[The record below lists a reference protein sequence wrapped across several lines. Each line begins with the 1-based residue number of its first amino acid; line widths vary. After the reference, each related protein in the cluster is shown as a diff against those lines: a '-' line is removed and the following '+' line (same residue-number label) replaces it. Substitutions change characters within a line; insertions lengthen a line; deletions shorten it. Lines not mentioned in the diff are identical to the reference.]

1 MGYQGRHS
9 IWPSRRGGDSKR
21 NGRSKERM
29 AVAGKEDFS
38 LPCPSDVGL
47 SLDGRTKK
55 EIQVSLSVH
64 YKIFDVTVPDLWKD
78 RE

>member
-1 MGYQGRHS
+1 MAFKERWRLEEEWTKQRKDS
-9 IWPSRRGGDSKR
+9 SRR
-21 NGRSKERM
+21 ERGLFL
-29 AVAGKEDFS
+29 A
-38 LPCPSDVGL
+38 SDVGL
-47 SLDGRTKK
+47 SLDGRTEK